1 MNIRKHWKNFL
12 LTTAALFWASCDDST
27 STEAQCLYGT
37 PPEYQSSN
45 SNVTPSSSNET
56 PASSSSETAKPE
68 SSSSELASSSE
79 TQHSS
84 SSEAASSNSINEV
97 SCHPGDSVIGYFPLD
112 YSVEHAKA
120 NAAERARYEA
130 LDSVEKIIDP
140 RPISEKEDNPLDSVA
155 WSKIPQCLKDIR
167 DSLSY
172 FVALYGAPIHIH
184 TDEVCDDGT
193 THPTEEYLNYQKMKE
208 DWERNKP
215 ALDEEVK
222 KIYED
227 KLKELEQQINRC
239 LNEARDQSQASKS

>member
-56 PASSSSETAKPE
+56 PASSSCETAKPE
-68 SSSSELASSSE
+68 CSSSEQASS
-79 TQHSS
+79 
-84 SSEAASSNSINEV
+84 SSNSINED

-120 NAAERARYEA
+120 NAAERARYAA

-227 KLKELEQQINRC
+227 KLKELE
-239 LNEARDQSQASKS
+239 

>member
-68 SSSSELASSSE
+68 CSSSEQASS
-79 TQHSS
+79 
-84 SSEAASSNSINEV
+84 SSNSINEV

-120 NAAERARYEA
+120 NAAERARYAA

-193 THPTEEYLNYQKMKE
+193 TRPTEEYLNYQKMKE

-239 LNEARDQSQASKS
+239 LNEAGDQSQASES

>member
-56 PASSSSETAKPE
+56 PTSSSSETAKPE
-68 SSSSELASSSE
+68 CSSSEQASS
-79 TQHSS
+79 
-84 SSEAASSNSINEV
+84 SSNSINEV

-120 NAAERARYEA
+120 NAAERARYAA

-193 THPTEEYLNYQKMKE
+193 TRPTEEYLNYQKMKE

-239 LNEARDQSQASKS
+239 LNEAGDQSQASES